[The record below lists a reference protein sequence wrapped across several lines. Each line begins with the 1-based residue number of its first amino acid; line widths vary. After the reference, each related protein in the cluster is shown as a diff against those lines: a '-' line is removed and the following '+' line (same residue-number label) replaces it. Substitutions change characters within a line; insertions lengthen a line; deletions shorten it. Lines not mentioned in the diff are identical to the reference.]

1 METLH
6 DDFLRWNNSFRS
18 LSTSKNYRG
27 TLKQFTQLTFE
38 KEPWETTLDD
48 WKGLEYNTIR
58 EKYIKRQRGRDV
70 SERTIRASFVG
81 VRSFVG
87 SLEGLTKGE
96 KFRLKEEILV
106 HKNHVIKNEHVELR
120 PNDVAKALL
129 LYQAMMDDTITVKG
143 WHHKKIKNA
152 TYEEL
157 KEHFREIR
165 REKPYKLV

>member
-6 DDFLRWNNSFRS
+6 DDFLYWNNSFRS
-18 LSTSKNYRG
+18 HNTSKNYRG
-27 TLKQFTQLTFE
+27 TLKQFTELTFE
-38 KEPWETTLDD
+38 KAPWDTTIED
-48 WKGLEYNTIR
+48 WKGLDYNTVR
-58 EKYIKRQRGRDV
+58 EKYIKRQRGRNV
-70 SERTIRASFVG
+70 SESTIRASFVG

-87 SLEGLTKGE
+87 SLAGLTKSE
-96 KFRLKEEILV
+96 KFQLKEEVLV
-106 HKNHVIKNEHVELR
+106 HKTHVIKNENVELG

-157 KEHFREIR
+157 KEHLREVR
-165 REKPYKLV
+165 REKPSELV